1 MNMNARKYQKV
12 ITLLKVITYSLSK
25 DLSDRLEAGSFHGYK
40 FIM

>member
-1 MNMNARKYQKV
+1 MNVGKYHKV

-25 DLSDRLEAGSFHGYK
+25 DRLEVSSFHGYK